1 MSYQRRNTMAKSARR
16 DDATIAKLETRA
28 ANLKLAKIKA
38 QREFIDARGRT
49 VRQEERPRIQKKR
62 DMILFELELE
72 GAEIERELVVA
83 YRRRLSGLGFN
94 FVGVEGL
101 QTATGCPF
109 CTTCITSCLE
119 CVTSCTACVAC
130 SNDVF

>member
-1 MSYQRRNTMAKSARR
+1 MPISTARE
-16 DDATIAKLETRA
+16 DAALAKLEARA
-28 ANLKLAKIKA
+28 ANLKMAKIKA
-38 QREFIDARGRT
+38 EREFIDARAKKVAPDEQPT
-49 VRQEERPRIQKKR
+49 IQKRR
-62 DMILFELELE
+62 DLVLFQLELE
-72 GAEIERELVVA
+72 GAEIERDLVVA
-83 YRRRLSGLGFN
+83 YRRRLSRLGMN
-94 FVGVEGL
+94 FLGIHGL